1 MFGDTFVLP
10 HSGGDVTMVKIN
22 QDGYSSEYMFRDSTS
37 QYTAKIRH
45 NRTKA
50 TSLKPSYD
58 RHNVEITE
66 TIFATESVEEFTRK
80 VYVVLELL
88 PNDVDVEN
96 ADALADWLIASTNAN
111 LDSLV
116 GWES

>member
-1 MFGDTFVLP
+1 MFGNTFVLP
-10 HSGGDVTMVKIN
+10 HSGGNITMVKIN
-22 QDGYSSEYMFRDSTS
+22 QDGYSSEYLFKDSDS
-37 QYTAKIRH
+37 QFIAKIRH

-50 TSLKPSYD
+50 TSTRPAYD

-66 TIFATESVEEFTRK
+66 TVFATTTDAEFTRK
-80 VYVVLELL
+80 CYVVLEML
-88 PNDVDVEN
+88 PNDTDISN

-111 LDSLV
+111 LVSLA